1 MPATASPDLI
11 AIEIAAPVKA
21 CHLGYTKHLDAQ
33 ADRIGTRDQGII
45 AKNAKGW
52 TVKDIARDVGIS
64 DGHVRHILIENGV
77 TPRTAQPIPTN
88 QPTVNI
94 IDYGSK
100 DAKIGSADLL
110 NAIMSY
116 YLRRGESPPT
126 FDADSFIARCRSLKI
141 HPAIIERGVETAL
154 RNQADASA

>member
-45 AKNAKGW
+45 AKNATGW
-52 TVKDIARDVGIS
+52 TVKEIARDVGIS
-64 DGHVRHILIENGV
+64 DGHVRHILLFNGA
-77 TPRTAQPIPTN
+77 TPRTPQPIPTN
-88 QPTVNI
+88 QPIVNI

-110 NAIMSY
+110 GAIMIY
-116 YLRRGESPPT
+116 HLRRGSIPPG
-126 FDADSFIARCRSLKI
+126 FSADSFINRCRQLKI
-141 HPAIIERGVETAL
+141 HPAYIDRAIAKAVGE
-154 RNQADASA
+154 QADASA